1 MILLDNTQIILSTIF
16 TQYNYSDNREELF
29 SEDTVRHIVLNTYRY
44 YKNKF
49 GEQYGN
55 LVICDDAGDSWRKD
69 VFPYY
74 KASRKK
80 TRETDGHDWSKIFDA
95 MNKIRKEVR
104 ENFPYKVMWV
114 ERCEADDII
123 ATLCMNFN
131 AKEKILIVSSD
142 KDFQQLQRYMNV
154 KQYSPIHKNF
164 VYCENP
170 QNFLKEHILRGDTSD
185 GIPNVLSDDDTF
197 VVEGKRQKP
206 LSQKKLELIIE
217 NIPEYLR
224 INYNRNQK
232 LVDLSYIPKE
242 YVERIL
248 QEYAIEP
255 KVKGKEKLFE
265 YFTKNKLANLMEVI
279 DEF

>member
-16 TQYNYSDNREELF
+16 TQYNYSDNKEELF
-29 SEDTVRHIVLNTYRY
+29 SEDTVRHIVLNTYRF

-55 LVICDDAGDSWRKD
+55 LVICDDAGDSWRKE

-131 AKEKILIVSSD
+131 IKEKILIISSD

-164 VYCENP
+164 IYCENP

-242 YVERIL
+242 YTERIL
-248 QEYAIEP
+248 KEYEVEP

-265 YFTKNKLANLMEVI
+265 YFTNHKLANLMEVI

>member
-29 SEDTVRHIVLNTYRY
+29 SEDTVRHIVLNTYRF
-44 YKNKF
+44 YKSKF
-49 GEQYGN
+49 GQQYGN

-69 VFPYY
+69 VFPHY

-104 ENFPYKVMWV
+104 ENFPYKVMCV

-123 ATLCMNFN
+123 ATLCMNYN
-131 AKEKILIVSSD
+131 NKEKILIVSSD
-142 KDFQQLQRYMNV
+142 KDFQQLQRYTNV

-164 VYCENP
+164 IYCENP

-197 VVEGKRQKP
+197 IVEGKRQKP
-206 LSQKKLELIIE
+206 LSQKKLEIIIE
-217 NIPEYLR
+217 NIPEYLK

-242 YVERIL
+242 YTDKIL
-248 QEYAIEP
+248 SEYKLEP
-255 KVKGKEKLFE
+255 TVQGKEKLFE
-265 YFTKNKLANLMEVI
+265 YFVKNKLSNLMEVI

>member
-29 SEDTVRHIVLNTYRY
+29 SEDTVRHIVLNTYRF
-44 YKNKF
+44 YKSKF
-49 GEQYGN
+49 GQQYGN

-69 VFPYY
+69 FFPHY

-104 ENFPYKVMWV
+104 ENFPYKVMCV

-123 ATLCMNFN
+123 ATLCMNYN
-131 AKEKILIVSSD
+131 NKEKIIIVSSD
-142 KDFQQLQRYMNV
+142 KDFQQLQRYTNV

-164 VYCENP
+164 IYCENP

-197 VVEGKRQKP
+197 IVEGKRQKP
-206 LSQKKLELIIE
+206 LSQKKLEIIIE
-217 NIPEYLR
+217 NIPEYLK

-242 YVERIL
+242 YTDKIL
-248 QEYAIEP
+248 SEYKLEP
-255 KVKGKEKLFE
+255 TVQGKEKLFE
-265 YFTKNKLANLMEVI
+265 YFVKNKLSNLMEVI

>member
-16 TQYNYSDNREELF
+16 TQYNYSDNRDELF
-29 SEDTVRHIVLNTYRY
+29 SEDTVRHIVLNTYRF

-55 LVICDDAGDSWRKD
+55 LVICDDAGDAWRKE

-80 TRETDGHDWSKIFDA
+80 TRETDGHDWGKIFDA

-131 AKEKILIVSSD
+131 VKEKILIVSSD

-164 VYCENP
+164 IYCENP

-242 YVERIL
+242 YTERIL
-248 QEYAIEP
+248 KEYEVEP

-265 YFTKNKLANLMEVI
+265 YFTNHKLANLMEVI

>member
-16 TQYNYSDNREELF
+16 TQYNYSDNKEEIF

-69 VFPYY
+69 AFPYY

-80 TRETDGHDWSKIFDA
+80 TRETDGHDWSKIFDS

-131 AKEKILIVSSD
+131 AKEKILIISSD

-248 QEYAIEP
+248 QEYIIEP

>member
-29 SEDTVRHIVLNTYRY
+29 SEDTVRHIVLNTYRF
-44 YKNKF
+44 YKSKF
-49 GEQYGN
+49 GQQYGN

-69 VFPYY
+69 VFPHY

-104 ENFPYKVMWV
+104 ENFPYKVMCV

-123 ATLCMNFN
+123 ATLCMNYN
-131 AKEKILIVSSD
+131 NKEKIIIVSSD
-142 KDFQQLQRYMNV
+142 KDFQQLQRYTNV

-164 VYCENP
+164 IYCENP

-197 VVEGKRQKP
+197 IVEGKRQKP
-206 LSQKKLELIIE
+206 LSQKKLEIIIE
-217 NIPEYLR
+217 NIPEYLK

-242 YVERIL
+242 YTDKILSEYKVEPTV
-248 QEYAIEP
+248 Q
-255 KVKGKEKLFE
+255 GKEKLFE
-265 YFTKNKLANLMEVI
+265 YFVKNKLSNLMEVI

>member
-29 SEDTVRHIVLNTYRY
+29 SEDTVRHIVLNTYRF

-69 VFPYY
+69 IFPYY

-164 VYCENP
+164 IYCDNP

-197 VVEGKRQKP
+197 IVEGKRQKP

-242 YVERIL
+242 YTERIL
-248 QEYAIEP
+248 QEYQVEP

>member
-29 SEDTVRHIVLNTYRY
+29 SEDTVRHIVLNTYRF
-44 YKNKF
+44 YKSKF
-49 GEQYGN
+49 GQQYGN

-69 VFPYY
+69 VFPHY

-104 ENFPYKVMWV
+104 ENFPYKVMCV

-123 ATLCMNFN
+123 ATLCMNYN
-131 AKEKILIVSSD
+131 NKEKIIIVSSD
-142 KDFQQLQRYMNV
+142 KDFQQLQRYTNV

-164 VYCENP
+164 IYCENP

-197 VVEGKRQKP
+197 IVEGKRQKP
-206 LSQKKLELIIE
+206 LSQKKLEIIIE
-217 NIPEYLR
+217 NIPEYLK

-242 YVERIL
+242 YTDKIL
-248 QEYAIEP
+248 SEY
-255 KVKGKEKLFE
+255 KVQPTVQGKEKLFE
-265 YFTKNKLANLMEVI
+265 YFVKNKLSNLMEVI

>member
-29 SEDTVRHIVLNTYRY
+29 SEDTVRHIVLNTYRF
-44 YKNKF
+44 YKSKF
-49 GEQYGN
+49 GQQYGN

-104 ENFPYKVMWV
+104 ENFPYKVMCV

-123 ATLCMNFN
+123 ATLCMNYN
-131 AKEKILIVSSD
+131 NKEKILIVSSD
-142 KDFQQLQRYMNV
+142 KDFQQLQRYTNV

-164 VYCENP
+164 IYCENP

-197 VVEGKRQKP
+197 IIEGKRQKP
-206 LSQKKLELIIE
+206 LSQKKLEIIIE
-217 NIPEYLR
+217 NIPEYLK

-242 YVERIL
+242 YTDKILSEYKVEPTV
-248 QEYAIEP
+248 Q
-255 KVKGKEKLFE
+255 GKEKLFE
-265 YFTKNKLANLMEVI
+265 YFVKNKLSNLMEVI

>member
-16 TQYNYSDNREELF
+16 TQYNYSDNRDELF
-29 SEDTVRHIVLNTYRY
+29 SEDTVRHIVLNTYRF

-55 LVICDDAGDSWRKD
+55 LVICDDAGDSWRKE

-80 TRETDGHDWSKIFDA
+80 TRETDGHDWGKIFDA

-131 AKEKILIVSSD
+131 VKEKILIVSSD

-164 VYCENP
+164 IYCENP

-242 YVERIL
+242 YTERIL
-248 QEYAIEP
+248 KEYEVEP

-265 YFTKNKLANLMEVI
+265 YFTNHKLANLMEVI

>member
-29 SEDTVRHIVLNTYRY
+29 SEDTVRHIVLNTYRF
-44 YKNKF
+44 YKSKF
-49 GEQYGN
+49 GQQYGN

-69 VFPYY
+69 VFPHY

-104 ENFPYKVMWV
+104 ENFPYKVMCV

-123 ATLCMNFN
+123 ATLCMNYN
-131 AKEKILIVSSD
+131 NKEKILIVSSD
-142 KDFQQLQRYMNV
+142 KDFQQLQRYTNV

-164 VYCENP
+164 IYCENP

-197 VVEGKRQKP
+197 IVEGKRQKP
-206 LSQKKLELIIE
+206 LSQKKLEIIIE
-217 NIPEYLR
+217 NIPEYLK

-242 YVERIL
+242 YTDKILSEYKVEPTV
-248 QEYAIEP
+248 Q
-255 KVKGKEKLFE
+255 GKEKLFE
-265 YFTKNKLANLMEVI
+265 YFVKNKLSNLMEVI

>member
-29 SEDTVRHIVLNTYRY
+29 SEDTVRHIVLNTYRF

-69 VFPYY
+69 IFPYY

-131 AKEKILIVSSD
+131 VKEKILIVSSD

-164 VYCENP
+164 IYCDNP

-197 VVEGKRQKP
+197 IVEGKRQKP

-242 YVERIL
+242 YTERIL
-248 QEYAIEP
+248 QEYQVEP

>member
-16 TQYNYSDNREELF
+16 TQYNYSDNRDELF
-29 SEDTVRHIVLNTYRY
+29 SEDTVRHIVLNTYRF

-55 LVICDDAGDSWRKD
+55 LVICDDAGDSWRKE

-80 TRETDGHDWSKIFDA
+80 TRETDGHDWGKIFDA

-131 AKEKILIVSSD
+131 VKEKILIVSSD

-242 YVERIL
+242 YTERIL
-248 QEYAIEP
+248 KEYEVEP

-265 YFTKNKLANLMEVI
+265 YFTNHKLANLMEVI
-279 DEF
+279 AEF

>member
-1 MILLDNTQIILSTIF
+1 
-16 TQYNYSDNREELF
+16 
-29 SEDTVRHIVLNTYRY
+29 
-44 YKNKF
+44 
-49 GEQYGN
+49 
-55 LVICDDAGDSWRKD
+55 
-69 VFPYY
+69 
-74 KASRKK
+74 
-80 TRETDGHDWSKIFDA
+80 
-95 MNKIRKEVR
+95 
-104 ENFPYKVMWV
+104 MWV

-131 AKEKILIVSSD
+131 VKEKILIVSSD

-164 VYCENP
+164 IYCENP

-242 YVERIL
+242 YTERIL
-248 QEYAIEP
+248 KEYEVEP

-265 YFTKNKLANLMEVI
+265 YFTNHKLANLMEVI

>member
-29 SEDTVRHIVLNTYRY
+29 SEDTVRHIVLNTYRF
-44 YKNKF
+44 YKSKF
-49 GEQYGN
+49 GQQYGN

-69 VFPYY
+69 VFPHY

-104 ENFPYKVMWV
+104 ENFPYKVMCV

-123 ATLCMNFN
+123 ATLCMNYN
-131 AKEKILIVSSD
+131 NKEKIIIVSSD
-142 KDFQQLQRYMNV
+142 KDFQQLQRYTNV

-164 VYCENP
+164 IYCENP

-197 VVEGKRQKP
+197 IVEGKRQKP
-206 LSQKKLELIIE
+206 LSQKKLEIIIE
-217 NIPEYLR
+217 NIPEYLK

-242 YVERIL
+242 YTDKIL
-248 QEYAIEP
+248 SEYKLEP
-255 KVKGKEKLFE
+255 TVQGKEKLFE
-265 YFTKNKLANLMEVI
+265 YFVKNKLSNLMEVI